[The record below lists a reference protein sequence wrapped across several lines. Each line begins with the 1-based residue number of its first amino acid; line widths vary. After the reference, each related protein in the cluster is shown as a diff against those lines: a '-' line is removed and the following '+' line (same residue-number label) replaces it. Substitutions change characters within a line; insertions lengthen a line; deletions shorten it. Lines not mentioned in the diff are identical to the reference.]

1 MLLLSYFVAQ
11 KEGAAV
17 AVQGIGAA
25 STAVL
30 LSQIYLAGY
39 MPPAA
44 FWAVVGFVITG
55 FGVNLSEFNGRLSA
69 SFWSTWQDVITVL
82 GLAVVPQVR
91 LSFDAHTPISDRKR
105 IASQQ
110 KLHHSLNRTPSV
122 VHTS

>member
-82 GLAVVPQVR
+82 GLAVLPQVP
-91 LSFDAHTPISDRKR
+91 LSLDAHANS
-105 IASQQ
+105 
-110 KLHHSLNRTPSV
+110 SV
-122 VHTS
+122 PYADQSVITARAP